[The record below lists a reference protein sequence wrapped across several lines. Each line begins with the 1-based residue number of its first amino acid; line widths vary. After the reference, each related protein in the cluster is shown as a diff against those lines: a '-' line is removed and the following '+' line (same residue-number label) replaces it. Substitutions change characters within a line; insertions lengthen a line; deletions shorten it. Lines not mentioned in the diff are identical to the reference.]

1 MKGDKTMRRT
11 ILLVALGVAA
21 LALVAGTA
29 ALATPP
35 SGQTVTGITKATLGT
50 FDAEGAGIEV
60 ESQRRSADIAI
71 AKVVLEPGGST
82 GWHHIPGVTLVSV
95 ASGTVA
101 FYDVKCEKT
110 VVPAGEGFIEE
121 KSESHV
127 VRNEGNVD
135 AVLYT
140 TLLAPTKLLALPFEE
155 IRMDDPQPRN
165 CDVS

>member
-1 MKGDKTMRRT
+1 MRRA
-11 ILLVALGVAA
+11 ILLGALGVAILA
-21 LALVAGTA
+21 LAVGT

-35 SGQTVTGITKATLGT
+35 LDQTVIPVTNATLGT

-60 ESQRRSADIAI
+60 ESEQRSADIAI
-71 AKVVLEPGGST
+71 AKVVLDPGGST
-82 GWHHIPGVTLVSV
+82 GWHHIPGVTLASV
-95 ASGTVA
+95 ASGSVA

-127 VRNEGNVD
+127 VRNEGNVE

-140 TLLAPTKLLALPFEE
+140 TLIAPTKLLKLPFEE
-155 IRMDDPQPRN
+155 VRMDDPKPKN
-165 CDVS
+165 CKVS

>member
-1 MKGDKTMRRT
+1 MT
-11 ILLVALGVAA
+11 A
-21 LALVAGTA
+21 ALVAGTA

-35 SGQTVTGITKATLGT
+35 RGQTVIPVTKATLGT

-60 ESQRRSADIAI
+60 ESQQSSADIAI
-71 AKVVLEPGGST
+71 AKVVLEPNGGST

-127 VRNEGNVD
+127 VRNEGNVE

-140 TLLAPTKLLALPFEE
+140 TLIAPTRLLALPFEE
-155 IRMDDPQPRN
+155 IRMDDPKPRN
-165 CDVS
+165 CNVS